1 MALVLAILIFPTL
14 AISWVVPAHQ
24 ISFTAGVMQAFDRLL
39 THFGARFALPLIAI
53 ALAAGAVAGML
64 TWLDGPSEGLRR
76 IGRERGF
83 LPPYFQKANGHG
95 IELRILTTQ
104 GVVIT
109 LIALLYAFIP
119 SVSHA
124 YWIFVTMATQ
134 VYLIMYVL
142 MFIAAMRLR
151 RTQPDRARGYR
162 APALGLLCVLGIA
175 SSVAALVFG
184 FIPPAQ
190 FGQSNGL
197 TYAVLIL
204 AGILVIGIVP
214 PMLMHWFHKPAWK
227 AAGDTSA
234 SQP

>member
-1 MALVLAILIFPTL
+1 
-14 AISWVVPAHQ
+14 
-24 ISFTAGVMQAFDRLL
+24 
-39 THFGARFALPLIAI
+39 
-53 ALAAGAVAGML
+53 ML
-64 TWLDGPSEGLRR
+64 TWLDGPSEGLLR

-83 LPPYFQKANGHG
+83 LPPYFQKVNGHG
-95 IELRILTTQ
+95 IELRILAAQ
-104 GVVIT
+104 GAVIT

-190 FGQSNGL
+190 FGQSNQL

-204 AGILVIGIVP
+204 GRDSRHRDRPAAADGLVPQARVEGNRRHVQP
-214 PMLMHWFHKPAWK
+214 PSRSPVRSH
-227 AAGDTSA
+227 
-234 SQP
+234 